1 MSIESLLEKLDSVRK
16 TGSGRWVARC
26 PGHEDNSPSL
36 SLHELDDGRALIHCF
51 AGCSVEEVL
60 GALDL
65 GFDALYPPRIIGDQR
80 RERRPF
86 SAADALHCIVLEATV
101 VALAASDLARG
112 IPLSEDSRMRLLT
125 AAGRINH
132 ALDVALP

>member
-36 SLHELDDGRALIHCF
+36 SLRELDDGRALIHCF

-60 GALDL
+60 GSVGLD
-65 GFDALYPPRIIGDQR
+65 FDALYPERLSESKPI
-80 RERRPF
+80 RRPF
-86 SAADALHCIVLEATV
+86 SSADALRCITGEAVL
-101 VALAASDLARG
+101 VALAASDLAQG
-112 IPLSEDSRMRLLT
+112 KPLSEDLRVRLVT

-132 ALDVALP
+132 ALDVALA